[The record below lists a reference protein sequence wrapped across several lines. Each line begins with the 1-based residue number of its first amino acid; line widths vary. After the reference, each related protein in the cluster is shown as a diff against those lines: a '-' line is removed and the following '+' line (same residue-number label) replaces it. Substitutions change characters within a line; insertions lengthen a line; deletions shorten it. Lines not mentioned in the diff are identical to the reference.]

1 MERLGEVLSQR
12 QGQADAAG
20 KSQGLAEGRPGQGV
34 MGLRTHFHP
43 LWLVL
48 FYFCS
53 MYI

>member
-1 MERLGEVLSQR
+1 MERLREVLSQR
-12 QGQADAAG
+12 QDQVDAAG
-20 KSQGLAEGRPGQGV
+20 KSQGLAESQPGRGV
-34 MGLRTHFHP
+34 MGLRAHFHP